1 MFTFRAR
8 SKLNSQ
14 ANFNSL
20 SFIFGFLIIFMNYL
34 LAWVHRQQMRSVEGT
49 AVQCRRFFV
58 KVLASAAAQLL
69 PASPS
74 TSTEF
79 LSTGK
84 TTLFP
89 LSQTHSVL
97 FRQVFSFLPVPVSWA
112 FYFCPTAPHCPSAK
126 PRKAHVILFAV
137 AFKLAWLSRQLLLH
151 SPPFFHS
158 LFSSPHFSSLKCICI
173 CALLSVFATHFCFL
187 RIPVFIATLFLAE
200 AKQNKRL
207 KNNFKGSGGCEI
219 LIP

>member
-1 MFTFRAR
+1 
-8 SKLNSQ
+8 
-14 ANFNSL
+14 
-20 SFIFGFLIIFMNYL
+20 MNYL
-34 LAWVHRQQMRSVEGT
+34 LNCAWVHRQQMRSVEGT

-58 KVLASAAAQLL
+58 KVLASAAAQPL
-69 PASPS
+69 PASSS

-79 LSTGK
+79 LSTGR
-84 TTLFP
+84 TLSA
-89 LSQTHSVL
+89 LSLSHSVM
-97 FRQVFSFLPVPVSWA
+97 FRQVFSILPVPVSWA
-112 FYFCPTAPHCPSAK
+112 FYFCPTAPHCPSSK
-126 PRKAHVILFAV
+126 TRKAHVILFAV

-207 KNNFKGSGGCEI
+207 KNNFKGSGGLWDPHPLI
-219 LIP
+219 LPKSFTELSKFEQGIRVHGHF